1 MSNKNHEITFD
12 RDLSPIIGKEENIK
26 ETKDKNLN
34 DNNNTQN
41 KNVIKLEHLN
51 SLEFDV
57 KNSRN
62 QNNKNQNYE
71 NLEKQNKLNQT
82 QEKILYEEIGVN
94 VNFIPDIIKNEKIKL
109 ENDYNKKEENIKNK
123 IEENFINEK
132 NELMDLINNLKLEIK
147 SKDENL
153 IKISHLNEIL
163 RKKLSEISDK
173 IKVLYNEKVNN
184 KKIIKKL
191 NEDNNNNKEKYSL
204 EEELKKKEIQL
215 KTTQN
220 ILNAVNKENK
230 SLKEKLDFYNED
242 EGIIKLLDNLQ
253 LKTEEN
259 NKLIQEIKDLKFQ
272 IEEHKKCKKQFENNK
287 KEINDLTHKLI
298 KFKEK
303 YVQLKLENNI
313 NQNLKEKENKKI
325 KTNIDENKNSNI
337 INSPKKILIRKN
349 LEISKFEIKKKLNP
363 SNSSPDIKSKR
374 NFELNNNFSLFSDNE
389 KKAISTLFNN
399 KEELDSFNKKIT
411 IIESYRS
418 SNENAFKNKIK
429 KLTNELSEKEEIIQY
444 LTSKSKENELK
455 LMLSLNQINGTDRA
469 NKILKRKINEQKE
482 VINYL
487 QSDKNKKEN
496 KDFNEL
502 KSEFNLTNRKSELNI
517 MKKVNLKI
525 KEIEKLK
532 KDLNISDIDNNIKY
546 NRNSFNHISNSL
558 IPPLINQYKDDT
570 PKNKIKKDNSN
581 KHQIIIKQVKK

>member
-26 ETKDKNLN
+26 ETKDKYLN

-51 SLEFDV
+51 SLEFDA

-109 ENDYNKKEENIKNK
+109 ETDYNKKEENIKNK

-204 EEELKKKEIQL
+204 EEELKKKEI
-215 KTTQN
+215 
-220 ILNAVNKENK
+220 
-230 SLKEKLDFYNED
+230 
-242 EGIIKLLDNLQ
+242 
-253 LKTEEN
+253 
-259 NKLIQEIKDLKFQ
+259 
-272 IEEHKKCKKQFENNK
+272 KC
-287 KEINDLTHKLI
+287 
-298 KFKEK
+298 
-303 YVQLKLENNI
+303 
-313 NQNLKEKENKKI
+313 
-325 KTNIDENKNSNI
+325 
-337 INSPKKILIRKN
+337 
-349 LEISKFEIKKKLNP
+349 
-363 SNSSPDIKSKR
+363 
-374 NFELNNNFSLFSDNE
+374 
-389 KKAISTLFNN
+389 
-399 KEELDSFNKKIT
+399 
-411 IIESYRS
+411 
-418 SNENAFKNKIK
+418 
-429 KLTNELSEKEEIIQY
+429 SE
-444 LTSKSKENELK
+444 
-455 LMLSLNQINGTDRA
+455 
-469 NKILKRKINEQKE
+469 
-482 VINYL
+482 
-487 QSDKNKKEN
+487 
-496 KDFNEL
+496 
-502 KSEFNLTNRKSELNI
+502 
-517 MKKVNLKI
+517 
-525 KEIEKLK
+525 
-532 KDLNISDIDNNIKY
+532 
-546 NRNSFNHISNSL
+546 
-558 IPPLINQYKDDT
+558 
-570 PKNKIKKDNSN
+570 
-581 KHQIIIKQVKK
+581 

>member
-1 MSNKNHEITFD
+1 MSNKNYEITFD
-12 RDLSPIIGKEENIK
+12 RDLSPINGKEESIK

-34 DNNNTQN
+34 DKNNTQN
-41 KNVIKLEHLN
+41 KNIIKLEHLN

-94 VNFIPDIIKNEKIKL
+94 VNFIPEIIKNEKIKL
-109 ENDYNKKEENIKNK
+109 ETDYNKKEENIKNK
-123 IEENFINEK
+123 IKENFINEK

-153 IKISHLNEIL
+153 IKISHSNEIL

-184 KKIIKKL
+184 KTIIKKL

-303 YVQLKLENNI
+303 YVQLKLENNLI
-313 NQNLKEKENKKI
+313 QNIKEKENKKI
-325 KTNIDENKNSNI
+325 KTNID
-337 INSPKKILIRKN
+337 
-349 LEISKFEIKKKLNP
+349 
-363 SNSSPDIKSKR
+363 
-374 NFELNNNFSLFSDNE
+374 
-389 KKAISTLFNN
+389 
-399 KEELDSFNKKIT
+399 
-411 IIESYRS
+411 
-418 SNENAFKNKIK
+418 
-429 KLTNELSEKEEIIQY
+429 
-444 LTSKSKENELK
+444 
-455 LMLSLNQINGTDRA
+455 
-469 NKILKRKINEQKE
+469 
-482 VINYL
+482 
-487 QSDKNKKEN
+487 
-496 KDFNEL
+496 
-502 KSEFNLTNRKSELNI
+502 
-517 MKKVNLKI
+517 
-525 KEIEKLK
+525 
-532 KDLNISDIDNNIKY
+532 
-546 NRNSFNHISNSL
+546 
-558 IPPLINQYKDDT
+558 
-570 PKNKIKKDNSN
+570 
-581 KHQIIIKQVKK
+581 